1 MNEPNKES
9 EKSPQKKY
17 SHSFRKAWIVIDLI
31 IISVTVIIYNN
42 IENLTIYS
50 DSFTYWG
57 FAIAIIAVIISI
69 FEILDSLSCT
79 KELTAAVTEKTKDIE
94 KQNQELINNINSVI
108 HTNQVMLI
116 TECID
121 SIDLIIDYIDKQL
134 FDIAI
139 ILIRQV
145 RKNIS
150 KIDSNLLNLTIK
162 PLTYK
167 GCNNTFS
174 SMEKTVE
181 SYRTS
186 QTKATKISKN
196 DVTEAKHY
204 FAELRNKLQESI
216 STGA

>member
-1 MNEPNKES
+1 MNQIKNQKNPLK
-9 EKSPQKKY
+9 KKY
-17 SHSFRKAWIVIDLI
+17 SHSFRKAWIVIGFI
-31 IISVTVIIYNN
+31 IILVTVIIYNN
-42 IENLTIYS
+42 IDNLTIYS
-50 DSFTYWG
+50 DSLTYWG
-57 FAIAIIAVIISI
+57 FTITIIAVIISI

-134 FDIAI
+134 FDRAT

-150 KIDSNLLNLTIK
+150 KINSNILNTIIK
-162 PLTYK
+162 PSTYK
-167 GCNNTFS
+167 GHNNTFS
-174 SMEKTVE
+174 SMEKTIE

-186 QTKATKISKN
+186 PTKIPKN
-196 DVTEAKHY
+196 DIVEAKHY
-204 FAELRNKLQESI
+204 FAELRNNLQEI
-216 STGA
+216 STGV